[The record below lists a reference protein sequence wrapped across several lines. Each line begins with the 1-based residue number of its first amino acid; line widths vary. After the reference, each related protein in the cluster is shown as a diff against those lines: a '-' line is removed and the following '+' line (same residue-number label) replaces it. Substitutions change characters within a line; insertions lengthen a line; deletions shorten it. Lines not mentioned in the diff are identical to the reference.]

1 MRPFNLTVVSASTP
15 SKLESKPVTIHGKLA
30 GRSAAAQTIV
40 IAAHYDASGIV
51 PVSYFPTQ
59 CSLNVTKFIHLLI
72 HSLLIYSV
80 FITQYLLFIYSLCK
94 FNDSLVLLFSYS
106 YNH

>member
-51 PVSYFPTQ
+51 PVSYFPAQ
-59 CSLNVTKFIHLLI
+59 CSHSIYSFINSFIIDLFSIHNSIFIIHL
-72 HSLLIYSV
+72 
-80 FITQYLLFIYSLCK
+80 FIMQ
-94 FNDSLVLLFSYS
+94 V
-106 YNH
+106 